1 MIDMPGFL
9 LNALSDICPKDA
21 GVIRLNKYR
30 FKIQPRSPL
39 MLSTPS
45 WLSLELELNETLV
58 TSVQWAIASGDKV
71 TLTLYAEN
79 IRKQVAEQ
87 LSGGDTEPEV
97 SIQLL

>member
-1 MIDMPGFL
+1 MLNMPSFL
-9 LNALSDICPKDA
+9 LNALSDICPRDA

-30 FKIQPRSPL
+30 FKIKPRSPL
-39 MLSTPS
+39 ILLTTSR
-45 WLSLELELNETLV
+45 LSLELELNETLV

-71 TLTLYAEN
+71 TLRLYAEN

-97 SIQLL
+97 SIHLL